1 MPIGSRE
8 DQADFYLR
16 QFDKDFGET
25 LKHKRGP
32 LNLLAVARISKGSWR
47 LNYDE
52 TLRVLITVTLE
63 TGGEA
68 QPQSAPLRVNIS
80 VNFQMMIGAAWRPW
94 IGSRG
99 SGVLISTDSK
109 SNAALPAS
117 RQIISGLAKE
127 SQRPEIIKAI
137 RTASAYD
144 RTHGQRP

>member
-25 LKHKRGP
+25 LKRKQGH
-32 LNLLAVARISKGSWR
+32 LNLLTIAKISEGSWR

-68 QPQSAPLRVNIS
+68 QPQSTPLRVNIT
-80 VNFQMMIGAAWRPW
+80 VNFQKMIRAAWRPW
-94 IGSRG
+94 IGSLG
-99 SGVLISTDSK
+99 SRVVVSTDSK
-109 SNAALPAS
+109 ANAPLPAS

-127 SQRPEIIKAI
+127 AQRPEILKAI
-137 RTASAYD
+137 KTASAYD